1 MASLEEEFDK
11 EDDETITNALRIA
24 AESAMA
30 HTSGDGRR
38 IRTASPLGA
47 SSSRSGPSRSNS
59 GSGAEIG
66 LGYDGGVDSPASQ
79 TEAPMRGVGTAVYD
93 APLGE
98 GSAGEGLSSPLAAQ
112 DATAMRRLGDEV
124 IEGVGGKWKGWE
136 EWRSLS
142 ASEVK
147 RKTVAQLK
155 GFLDEEGV
163 GYPSKAR
170 KADLVALVCDSIAC

>member
-1 MASLEEEFDK
+1 MGDLDMASLEEEFDK

-38 IRTASPLGA
+38 IRTASSLGA
-47 SSSRSGPSRSNS
+47 ASSRSGPSRSNS
-59 GSGAEIG
+59 GIGAEIG

-79 TEAPMRGVGTAVYD
+79 TEASVRGVGTAVFD
-93 APLGE
+93 EPLGE
-98 GSAGEGLSSPLAAQ
+98 GLASEGLSSPVVTEGATPMRKLA
-112 DATAMRRLGDEV
+112 DEV
-124 IEGVGGKWKGWE
+124 MKEEG
-136 EWRSLS
+136 WRSLS

-155 GFLDEEGV
+155 GFLDKEGV

>member
-38 IRTASPLGA
+38 IRTASSLGA
-47 SSSRSGPSRSNS
+47 ASSRSGPSRSNS
-59 GSGAEIG
+59 GIGAEIG

-79 TEAPMRGVGTAVYD
+79 TEASVRGVGTAVYD

-98 GSAGEGLSSPLAAQ
+98 GSAGEGLSSPVVAKGATTMRKLA
-112 DATAMRRLGDEV
+112 DEV
-124 IEGVGGKWKGWE
+124 IEGKGGKWEG
-136 EWRSLS
+136 WRSLS

-170 KADLVALVCDSIAC
+170 KADLVALVCDNIAC